1 MVSSAAQHSLP
12 KGKAGGINLFHKSTM
27 FKHPILIQVLRRSG
41 LDMIENLNLGYSKL
55 KTLWQTYSNLPA
67 VKQSKTNLWWVLTCL
82 SEFVIFLH
90 VINFCLQ
97 HSMMVK
103 QSAVK
108 LRHPCNKH
116 ENTVTHFCGGIGKV
130 WMPLLPDTNGNRET
144 CWKLDWKL
152 VTKNFFPSNTI

>member
-1 MVSSAAQHSLP
+1 M
-12 KGKAGGINLFHKSTM
+12 
-27 FKHPILIQVLRRSG
+27 
-41 LDMIENLNLGYSKL
+41 
-55 KTLWQTYSNLPA
+55 WA
-67 VKQSKTNLWWVLTCL
+67 VKQCKTYLWWFLTSL

-90 VINFCLQ
+90 VIDFCLQ

-130 WMPLLPDTNGNRET
+130 WMPLIGYITIRYKRKQRNLLRVGLETSDKKLLSIKHNSTEYSGVNRAMLRT
-144 CWKLDWKL
+144 KVKGDGPIYTPYTLQLKQAKPPLIPQKYIIDKQSLDR
-152 VTKNFFPSNTI
+152 IA